1 MDIFDDK
8 NNMDIDIQQQLFE
21 MKNSKRDVDKQVKT
35 LQNRLNMLTCEE
47 SK

>member
-35 LQNRLNMLTCEE
+35 LQNRLNMLACEE